1 MSCVDTLGPGN
12 TLCNSDHCNEFQETT
27 NFHAICLCIDW
38 QGHTIPDCNPKNSNY
53 PVQTG
58 QCYNPNT
65 GAIQNTTSQAC
76 TALGAPWYFQT
87 CYCCC
92 TCFAANTPIAIP
104 TGTMAIGDVQINDT
118 VLAAAAGAGG
128 TWTWSPQMVT
138 FSSGAPATS
147 STDPTAGNIMI
158 YMAFGDQQ
166 ALILSRDQLVML
178 PDGKLKRADQL
189 VPGIDQLV
197 AAADAVPLPIHQ
209 LASGYYKGA
218 VHHIATATPSYTD
231 WDGSI
236 DTHLINANGIIGGDY
251 LLQMYQDTDKMKPHL
266 ADPDAPDLGSPDYH
280 AAAPMLMVK
289 PFVVG
294 KQMVAAG
301 VEVTTPGFRVHAA
314 SEAVIPSGA
323 FQLFTARQEALL
335 MGPTIPKRGFSD
347 VTNVQLT
354 NYYAKVYGAF
364 YPAIDVYL
372 DWESIHPNVYAFK
385 QYGRHIVVVGGEF
398 LRLGPLY
405 GPAMAMAISFGVA
418 NGALE
423 GNAAELGHSIYDG
436 IGIIMQQV
444 FQGGSTIGELQQ
456 GGQAQFT
463 TLLALLDTAEAGDS
477 GDIGDGLSAACMI
490 STIDAAISGDPL
502 PACAG
507 GPPTPTLAL
516 TSADYADGQLTI
528 SFSEPVDAAG
538 ATEVSHYHVT
548 PDGDITAV
556 TMVEGVGTQ
565 VVASVALK
573 PGSYS
578 VTASRIQAVDGSP
591 LDPAHSSAAFAVAEP
606 SGIPSAMSSK
616 V

>member
-12 TLCNSDHCNEFQETT
+12 SLCNSDHCNEFQETS

-38 QGHTIPDCNPKNSNY
+38 QGNPIPDCNPKNSNY

-58 QCYNPNT
+58 QCFNPNT
-65 GAIQNTTSQAC
+65 GAIENTTSQNC
-76 TALGAPWYFQT
+76 TAKGAPWYWQT

-104 TGTMAIGDVQINDT
+104 TGTIAIGDVQINDS
-118 VLAAAAGAGG
+118 VLAAAGTEGA
-128 TWTWSPQMVT
+128 WTWSPQLVT
-138 FSSGAPATS
+138 FSSGAPATT
-147 STDPTAGNIMI
+147 STNPTAGNMMI
-158 YMAFGDQQ
+158 YMGFGDDK

-189 VPGIDQLV
+189 VPGADQLV
-197 AAADAVPLPIHQ
+197 DAADNASLPIHQ

-236 DTHLINANGIIGGDY
+236 DNHLINANGIIGGDY
-251 LLQMYQDTDKMKPHL
+251 LLQMYQETDKMRPHL
-266 ADPDAPDLGSPDYH
+266 AAPEAPDLGSPEYH
-280 AAAPMLMVK
+280 AAAPASLMVK

-294 KQMVAAG
+294 KKMMAAG
-301 VEVTTPGFRVHAA
+301 VEVTAPGFRAHAA
-314 SEAVIPSGA
+314 SEALIPSGA
-323 FQLFTARQEALL
+323 VQLFTARQEALL

-354 NYYAKVYGAF
+354 HYYAKLYGAF
-364 YPAIDVYL
+364 YPGIDIYL

-385 QYGRHIVVVGGEF
+385 QYGTQVVVIGGEL

-423 GNAAELGHSIYDG
+423 GNADDVGHSLYDG
-436 IGIIMQQV
+436 IGVIMQQV
-444 FQGGSTIGELQQ
+444 FQGGGTIGELQQ

-463 TLLALLDTAEAGDS
+463 ALLDLLDTAEAGD
-477 GDIGDGLSAACMI
+477 GDDGLSATCI
-490 STIDAAISGDPL
+490 LSTIDAAISGDPL

-516 TSADYADGQLTI
+516 TAADYADGRLTI
-528 SFSEPVDAAG
+528 TFSEPIDAPS
-538 ATEVSHYHVT
+538 ATNVKHYHVT
-548 PDGDITAV
+548 PNGEITAV
-556 TMVEGVGTQ
+556 TMVEGVGST
-565 VVASVALK
+565 VVASVALE
-573 PGSYS
+573 PGSYAL
-578 VTASRIQAVDGSP
+578 TASRIQAMDGSP
-591 LDPAHSSAAFAVAEP
+591 LDPAHSSAPFTVEAPAKA
-606 SGIPSAMSSK
+606 
-616 V
+616 